1 MEQMSV
7 PVYRAPSVPDAAQ
20 LLRINPPLVV
30 DWLVRFLREEFAQ
43 RGFERA
49 VIGLSGGVDSAVSAA
64 LAARAFGGAN
74 VLALRMPF
82 RLSSPESLSDAQ
94 LVVDCF
100 GLRCETV
107 DISEMVDGYWRHAA
121 CNDDARRLGN
131 VCARCR
137 MTVLYD
143 VSARERALTVGT
155 SNKTERLM
163 GYYTWHADDAP
174 AINPL
179 GDLFKTQVWQVAR
192 ELGVP
197 DRIVQKP
204 PTADLVPGQTDEEDF
219 GLDYPT
225 VDAVLIHL
233 VRGNPAHRLVE
244 WGFPQSAVRA
254 VSGRLEGTHWKR
266 RLPTSAMLSDTAVNE
281 YYLRPVDDR

>member
-1 MEQMSV
+1 MPV
-7 PVYRAPSVPDAAQ
+7 PVYRAAPAPDTARW
-20 LLRINPPLVV
+20 LRINPPLVV
-30 DWLVRFLREEFAQ
+30 EWLVRFLRAEFAQ

-64 LAARAFGGAN
+64 LAARAFGGEN
-74 VLALRMPF
+74 VLAVRMPY
-82 RLSSPESLSDAQ
+82 RLSSLESLSDAD
-94 LVVDCF
+94 LVAEQF

-107 DISEMVDGYWRHAA
+107 EITAMVDGYWCQAPE
-121 CNDDARRLGN
+121 NGDSLRLGN

-143 VSARERALTVGT
+143 LSARERALPVGT

-174 AINPL
+174 AVNPL
-179 GDLFKTQVWQVAR
+179 GDLFKTQVWAVAR

-197 DRIVQKP
+197 ERIVSKP
-204 PTADLVPGQTDEEDF
+204 PTADLVPGQTDEGDF
-219 GLDYPT
+219 GLDYAT
-225 VDAVLIHL
+225 IDAILIHL
-233 VRGNPAHRLVE
+233 IRGNPAPKLVE
-244 WGFPQSAVRA
+244 WGFEERA
-254 VSGRLEGTHWKR
+254 VATVLRRLEGTHWKR
-266 RLPTSAMLSDTAVNE
+266 HLPTSAMLSDTAVNE